1 MLKRILVL
9 LLLPAFSIANEV
21 SDLEEIVVIGS
32 TEDVSSV
39 PGSGLALNIEQLERY
54 DHIDLHQIMAVV
66 PGVYTREEDGF
77 GLRPNIGIRGAAAE
91 RSQKITIM
99 EDGVLITPAPYS
111 APAAYYVPNV
121 SRMNSIEVLKGP
133 SAIRQGPQT
142 VAGAI
147 NFVTRPVPDDRV
159 AVVDVSAG
167 TDNFYKAQA
176 SYGDRIG
183 ETGFIVDIA
192 QFGSDGFKDL
202 DTGGDTGF
210 VRSEVNLK
218 IQRNFDTRRRQQL
231 TLKLG
236 WADEDADE
244 TYLGL
249 SDEDFKADSDRR
261 YAASQLARFQSDH
274 LTVHVNHGIQWSEN
288 LKINTKAY
296 WHEFNREWN
305 KLDGFIDGPSLK
317 TVLASPNLF
326 QGQYLLLTGDRNSEL
341 IDSDILDVTN
351 NDRSYNSMGLQV
363 NISYAFDTGSL
374 IHDLDAGIRYHY
386 DEVDRNHRLRGY
398 FMNDRLMVSDG
409 VQRGSKVLNHQETDA
424 FSLHIADVI
433 TYGDLEITVGARY
446 EDIEGERLD
455 KLTGIKRDSDQDNTS
470 FGIGALWHFNDS
482 VSLLAGVYE
491 GFSPASPGSLSVEPE
506 ETVNY
511 EYGARY
517 DGPLGR
523 FELIGFFS
531 DYDNLIGRCR
541 VSDADCNPGDEFN
554 GGSIEIA
561 GAEFSG
567 AKAFT
572 LKDGLDLELS
582 FNYTYTESAFQESFL
597 SGFSQWGLVNRG
609 DELPYL
615 PEHMGRVQLGLV
627 AAEWQ
632 IYASVRSQSEMRE
645 EPGRS
650 DIDSGLHA
658 ENYSVVDISA
668 TVQVNENWEVQVLLQ
683 NALDEE
689 AIVSHRPFGARPN
702 KPFTAIGRV
711 KYSF

>member
-1 MLKRILVL
+1 MIKRILAL
-9 LLLPAFSIANEV
+9 LLLPAFSIANDV

-192 QFGSDGFKDL
+192 QLGSDGFKDL

-218 IQRNFDTRRRQQL
+218 IQQNFDTRRKQQL

-424 FSLHIADVI
+424 FSFYIADVI
-433 TYGDLEITVGARY
+433 TYRDLEITVGARY

-470 FGIGALWHFNDS
+470 FGIGALWHFNDN

-517 DGPLGR
+517 EGPLGR

-615 PEHMGRVQLGLV
+615 PEHMGRVQLGLI

-645 EPGRS
+645 EPGRG

-658 ENYSVVDISA
+658 EDYSVVDISA

>member
-1 MLKRILVL
+1 MIKRILAL
-9 LLLPAFSIANEV
+9 LLLPAFSIANDV

-192 QFGSDGFKDL
+192 QLGSDGFKDL

-218 IQRNFDTRRRQQL
+218 IQQNFDTRRKQQL

-424 FSLHIADVI
+424 FSFYIADVI
-433 TYGDLEITVGARY
+433 TYRDLEITVGARY

-470 FGIGALWHFNDS
+470 FGIGALWHFNDN

-517 DGPLGR
+517 EGPLGR

-615 PEHMGRVQLGLV
+615 PEHMGRVQLGLI

-645 EPGRS
+645 EPGRG

-658 ENYSVVDISA
+658 EDYSVVDISA
-668 TVQVNENWEVQVLLQ
+668 TVQVNETWEVQVLLQ

>member
-1 MLKRILVL
+1 
-9 LLLPAFSIANEV
+9 
-21 SDLEEIVVIGS
+21 
-32 TEDVSSV
+32 
-39 PGSGLALNIEQLERY
+39 
-54 DHIDLHQIMAVV
+54 MAVV

-192 QFGSDGFKDL
+192 QLGSDGFKDL

-218 IQRNFDTRRRQQL
+218 IQQNFDTRRKQQL

-317 TVLASPNLF
+317 AVLASPNLF

-424 FSLHIADVI
+424 FSLYIADVI
-433 TYGDLEITVGARY
+433 TYRDLEITVGARY

-470 FGIGALWHFNDS
+470 FGIGALWHFNDN

-517 DGPLGR
+517 EGPLGR

-615 PEHMGRVQLGLV
+615 PEHMGRVQLGLI

-645 EPGRS
+645 EPGRG

>member
-1 MLKRILVL
+1 MIKRILAL
-9 LLLPAFSIANEV
+9 LLLPAFSIANDV

-192 QFGSDGFKDL
+192 QLGSDGFKDL

-218 IQRNFDTRRRQQL
+218 IQQNFDTRRKQQL

-296 WHEFNREWN
+296 WHEFNRAWN

-424 FSLHIADVI
+424 FSLYIADVI
-433 TYGDLEITVGARY
+433 TYRDLEITVGARY

-455 KLTGIKRDSDQDNTS
+455 KLSGITRDSDQDNTS
-470 FGIGALWHFNDS
+470 FGIGALWHFNDN

-517 DGPLGR
+517 EGPLGR

-615 PEHMGRVQLGLV
+615 PEHMGRVQLGLI

-645 EPGRS
+645 EPGRG

-658 ENYSVVDISA
+658 EDYSVVDISA

>member
-9 LLLPAFSIANEV
+9 LLLPAFSIANDV

-455 KLTGIKRDSDQDNTS
+455 KLTGVKRGSDQDNTS
-470 FGIGALWHFNDS
+470 FGIGALWHFNDN

>member
-1 MLKRILVL
+1 MIKRILAL
-9 LLLPAFSIANEV
+9 LLLPAFSIANDV

-192 QFGSDGFKDL
+192 QLGSDGFKDL

-218 IQRNFDTRRRQQL
+218 IQQNFDTRRKQQL

-296 WHEFNREWN
+296 WHEFNRAWN

-398 FMNDRLMVSDG
+398 FMDDRLMVSDG

-424 FSLHIADVI
+424 FSLYIADVI
-433 TYGDLEITVGARY
+433 TYRDLEITVGARY
-446 EDIEGERLD
+446 EDIEGARLD

-470 FGIGALWHFNDS
+470 FGIGALWHFNDN

-517 DGPLGR
+517 EGPLGR

-615 PEHMGRVQLGLV
+615 PEHMGRVQLGLI

-645 EPGRS
+645 EPGRG

-658 ENYSVVDISA
+658 EDYSVVDISA

>member
-1 MLKRILVL
+1 MIKRILAL
-9 LLLPAFSIANEV
+9 LLLPAFSIANDV

-192 QFGSDGFKDL
+192 QLGSDGFKDL

-218 IQRNFDTRRRQQL
+218 IQQNFDTRRKQQL
-231 TLKLG
+231 ILKLG

-296 WHEFNREWN
+296 WHEFNRAWN

-424 FSLHIADVI
+424 FSFYIADVI
-433 TYGDLEITVGARY
+433 TYRDLEITVGARY

-470 FGIGALWHFNDS
+470 FGIGALWHFNDN

-517 DGPLGR
+517 EGPLGR

-615 PEHMGRVQLGLV
+615 PEHMGRVQLGLI

-645 EPGRS
+645 EPGRG

-658 ENYSVVDISA
+658 EDYSVVDISA
-668 TVQVNENWEVQVLLQ
+668 TVQVNENWEVQMLLQ

>member
-9 LLLPAFSIANEV
+9 LLLPAVSMANDV

-702 KPFTAIGRV
+702 KPFTALGRV

>member
-9 LLLPAFSIANEV
+9 LLLPAFSIANDV

-159 AVVDVSAG
+159 ALVDVSAG

>member
-1 MLKRILVL
+1 MIKRILAL
-9 LLLPAFSIANEV
+9 LLLPAFSIANDV

-54 DHIDLHQIMAVV
+54 DHIELHQIMAVV

-192 QFGSDGFKDL
+192 QLGSDGFKDL

-218 IQRNFDTRRRQQL
+218 IQQNFDTRRKQQL

-317 TVLASPNLF
+317 AVLASPNLF

-424 FSLHIADVI
+424 FSLYIADVI
-433 TYGDLEITVGARY
+433 TYRDLEITVGARY

-470 FGIGALWHFNDS
+470 FGIGALWHFNDN

-517 DGPLGR
+517 EGPLGR

-615 PEHMGRVQLGLV
+615 PEHMGRVQLGLI

-645 EPGRS
+645 EPGRG

>member
-1 MLKRILVL
+1 MIKRILAL
-9 LLLPAFSIANEV
+9 LLLPAFSIANDV

-192 QFGSDGFKDL
+192 QLGSDGFKDL

-218 IQRNFDTRRRQQL
+218 IQQNFDTRRKQQL

-274 LTVHVNHGIQWSEN
+274 LTVHVNHGIQLSEN

-398 FMNDRLMVSDG
+398 FMDDRLMVSDG

-424 FSLHIADVI
+424 FSFYIADVI
-433 TYGDLEITVGARY
+433 TYRDLEITVGARY

-470 FGIGALWHFNDS
+470 FGIGALWHFNDN

-517 DGPLGR
+517 EGPLGR

-615 PEHMGRVQLGLV
+615 PEHMGRVQLGLI

-645 EPGRS
+645 EPGRG

-658 ENYSVVDISA
+658 EDYSVVDISA

>member
-1 MLKRILVL
+1 MIKRILAL
-9 LLLPAFSIANEV
+9 LLLPAFSIANDV

-192 QFGSDGFKDL
+192 QLGSDGFKDL

-218 IQRNFDTRRRQQL
+218 IQQNFDTRRKQQL

-424 FSLHIADVI
+424 FSLYIADVI
-433 TYGDLEITVGARY
+433 TYRDLEITVGARY

-470 FGIGALWHFNDS
+470 FGIGALWHFNDN

-517 DGPLGR
+517 EGPLGR

-615 PEHMGRVQLGLV
+615 PEHMGRVQLGLI

-645 EPGRS
+645 EPGRG

-658 ENYSVVDISA
+658 EDYSVVDISA

>member
-9 LLLPAFSIANEV
+9 LLLPAVSIANDV

-147 NFVTRPVPDDRV
+147 NFVTRPVPDDHV

-424 FSLHIADVI
+424 FSFHIADVI

-572 LKDGLDLELS
+572 LKDGIDLELS

-683 NALDEE
+683 NALDEDS
-689 AIVSHRPFGARPN
+689 IVSHRPFGARPN

-711 KYSF
+711 KYSL

>member
-9 LLLPAFSIANEV
+9 LLLPVFSIANEV

-683 NALDEE
+683 NALDED

>member
-1 MLKRILVL
+1 MIKRILAL
-9 LLLPAFSIANEV
+9 LLLPAFSIANDV

-147 NFVTRPVPDDRV
+147 NFVTRPVPYDRV

-192 QFGSDGFKDL
+192 QLGSDGFKDL

-218 IQRNFDTRRRQQL
+218 IQQNFDTRRKQQL

-424 FSLHIADVI
+424 FSFYIADVI
-433 TYGDLEITVGARY
+433 TYRDLEITVGARY

-470 FGIGALWHFNDS
+470 FGIGALWHFNDN

-517 DGPLGR
+517 EGPLGR

-615 PEHMGRVQLGLV
+615 PEHMGRVQLGLI

-645 EPGRS
+645 EPGRG

-658 ENYSVVDISA
+658 EDYSVVDISA

>member
-1 MLKRILVL
+1 MIKRILAL
-9 LLLPAFSIANEV
+9 LLLPAFSIANDV

-192 QFGSDGFKDL
+192 QLGSDGFKDL
-202 DTGGDTGF
+202 DTGGDTGI

-218 IQRNFDTRRRQQL
+218 IQQNFDTRRKQQL

-424 FSLHIADVI
+424 FSFYIADVI
-433 TYGDLEITVGARY
+433 TYRDLEITVGARY

-470 FGIGALWHFNDS
+470 FGIGALWHFNDN

-517 DGPLGR
+517 EGPLGR

-615 PEHMGRVQLGLV
+615 PEHMGRVQLGLI

-645 EPGRS
+645 EPGRG

-668 TVQVNENWEVQVLLQ
+668 TVQVNENWEVQMLLQ

>member
-1 MLKRILVL
+1 MIKRILAL
-9 LLLPAFSIANEV
+9 LLLPAFSIANDV

-192 QFGSDGFKDL
+192 QLGSDGFKDL

-218 IQRNFDTRRRQQL
+218 IQQNFDTRRKQQL

-424 FSLHIADVI
+424 FSFYIADLI
-433 TYGDLEITVGARY
+433 TYRDLEITVGARY

-470 FGIGALWHFNDS
+470 FGIGALWHFNDN

-517 DGPLGR
+517 EGPLGR

-615 PEHMGRVQLGLV
+615 PEHMGRVQLGLI

-645 EPGRS
+645 EPGRG

-658 ENYSVVDISA
+658 EDYSVVDISA
-668 TVQVNENWEVQVLLQ
+668 TVRVNENWEVQVLLQ

>member
-1 MLKRILVL
+1 MIKRILAL
-9 LLLPAFSIANEV
+9 LLLPAFSIANDV

-192 QFGSDGFKDL
+192 QLGSDGFKDL

-218 IQRNFDTRRRQQL
+218 IQQNFDTRRKQQL

-296 WHEFNREWN
+296 WHEFNRAWN

-398 FMNDRLMVSDG
+398 FMDDRLMVSDG

-424 FSLHIADVI
+424 FSLYIADVI
-433 TYGDLEITVGARY
+433 TYRDLEITVGARY

-470 FGIGALWHFNDS
+470 FGIGALWHFNDN

-517 DGPLGR
+517 EGPLGR

-615 PEHMGRVQLGLV
+615 PEHMGRVQLGLI

-645 EPGRS
+645 EPGRG

-658 ENYSVVDISA
+658 EDYSVVDISA

>member
-1 MLKRILVL
+1 MIKRILAL
-9 LLLPAFSIANEV
+9 LLLPAFSIANDV

-192 QFGSDGFKDL
+192 QLGSDGFKDL
-202 DTGGDTGF
+202 DTGGDSGF

-218 IQRNFDTRRRQQL
+218 IQQNFDTRRKQQL

-424 FSLHIADVI
+424 FSFYIADVI
-433 TYGDLEITVGARY
+433 TYRDLEITVGARY

-470 FGIGALWHFNDS
+470 FGIGALWHFNDN

-517 DGPLGR
+517 EGPLGR

-615 PEHMGRVQLGLV
+615 PEHMGRVQLGLI

-645 EPGRS
+645 EPGRG

-658 ENYSVVDISA
+658 EDYSVVDISA

>member
-9 LLLPAFSIANEV
+9 LLLPAFSIANDV